1 MEIGHTTGIPMRYE
15 SGQIDGAGP
24 QNVMQDSMMAS
35 GAEVDGIAG
44 VLWDAVDMRAIRP
57 RDSDVIYRLYR
68 QEMLAASGEAVR
80 SMRGRC
86 FISEPQRPYTLDDRV

>member
-1 MEIGHTTGIPMRYE
+1 MRYE
-15 SGQIDGAGP
+15 GGQIDGVGP
-24 QNVMQDSMMAS
+24 QNVMQDGMMAS

-44 VLWDAVDMRAIRP
+44 VLWDAVDMRAITP

-68 QEMLAASGEAVR
+68 QEIATGGEAVG

-86 FISEPQRPYTLDDRV
+86 FISEPQRPYIAR